1 MKKILAA
8 FVAVAVMVAMVIPV
22 SAANLGD
29 LTVTNFF
36 GEKTDMVELKGDGT
50 CTFKLHN
57 VSNGTNNWDNY
68 ILAIVGET
76 GAAYTGA
83 DQEVLIIRADKW
95 AWGGGYSDFGAD
107 AETIS
112 ANFESDIN
120 WDSFESEMQ
129 AGVDVNFT
137 LTREGNTLT
146 YNAKIGNYNVSY
158 KGTSAKDLPE
168 TLYFFLTGENCTLS
182 SIAAETTAANDGSD
196 ATDGSDSTDG
206 SDPADTPNGSGSS
219 DTNAPKT
226 GDTGS
231 APAVAA
237 LVILGSAIAAIRK
250 RK

>member
-83 DQEVLIIRADKW
+83 DQEVIIIRADKW

-112 ANFESDIN
+112 ASFESDIN

-196 ATDGSDSTDG
+196 AADG
-206 SDPADTPNGSGSS
+206 ADTP
-219 DTNAPKT
+219 DTPDGADTTGTTDSNAPKT
-226 GDTGS
+226 GETSS

-237 LVILGSAIAAIRK
+237 LVILGSAIIAIRK

>member
-112 ANFESDIN
+112 ASFESDIN

-196 ATDGSDSTDG
+196 AADGSDTPDTTDG
-206 SDPADTPNGSGSS
+206 ADTTGTTDS
-219 DTNAPKT
+219 NAPKT
-226 GDTGS
+226 GETSS